1 MSITNYLNTVT
12 NATDS
17 GGAFISPE
25 SMLFLEAANNPSG
38 RNLLVVGF
46 EGSGTDG
53 SIGVFEVILEPSSAM
68 LAGLG
73 ALLAFARRRN
83 A

>member
-1 MSITNYLNTVT
+1 MGALNGVIALGFIVVVEWITLTP
-12 NATDS
+12 
-17 GGAFISPE
+17 F
-25 SMLFLEAANNPSG
+25 MLFLEAANNPSG

-46 EGSGTDG
+46 EGTGTNG
-53 SIGVFEVILEPSSAM
+53 SIGVFEVIPEPSSAM

-73 ALLAFARRRN
+73 ALLAFRRRRN